1 MEVYAV
7 INLYLVHSH
16 DQSESRTQPAKM
28 SRDQSERSKWS
39 REQVQNSN
47 AINRFLG
54 GAKSLVI
61 SVV

>member
-47 AINRFLG
+47 AINRFLRG
-54 GAKSLVI
+54 C
-61 SVV
+61 